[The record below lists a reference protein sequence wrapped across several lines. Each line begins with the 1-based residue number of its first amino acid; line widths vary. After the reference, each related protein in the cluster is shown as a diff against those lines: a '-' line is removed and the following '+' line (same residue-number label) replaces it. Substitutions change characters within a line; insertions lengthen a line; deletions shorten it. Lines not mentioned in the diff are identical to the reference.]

1 MKKVLSSLFM
11 VLSLVMAFT
20 VTAFAQETTGII
32 EVTSRDPN
40 GAAVP
45 NVSITIASAST
56 GAASTTGFRRTAT
69 TDENGFVRILQVP
82 PGIYT
87 LTAAPTAGFAEKV
100 ISNVTVVLGKPTP
113 INLDLGISTTTQVEV
128 AASEVLP
135 VDTTDSKIQTNISA
149 QAAELLPKGVN
160 FSSILKVSPAT
171 RPEPRSGQFQIDG
184 ASGSENTFVVDGQ
197 EVTNVRTGVLDANSN
212 LPFALIQEVQ
222 IKSSGFEA
230 EYGGATGGVVSVVTK
245 GGGNTF
251 NGEFGVNFRPS
262 AANAIGRN
270 ILFTQNYDQ
279 TGLKAEYYTPRRDS
293 YYEFNPMANLRG
305 PIIKDKVWFSAG
317 YNPQVF
323 KQTRTLHYVDVL
335 DRTTQNFPDQTYKY
349 KEVADKAFIKI
360 DAQPISSLRLTGS
373 YLYNPISLEGG
384 IPSYATELFDPTPG
398 DPCQAPACQAG
409 NTSLNG
415 AAFIN
420 QTGGRVNAQQFTGQG
435 VWTPRSDLI
444 IAARYGHYFNNDKP
458 GAYGYGDVAKARVL
472 CSAASVTPPG
482 FPAGFGCSPGQSNGV
497 TAFDGTLYD
506 VTTRNI
512 FDADVTW
519 MTSFLGR
526 HEFKGGIQNNR
537 IANRVDTRFSDQIVL
552 RAGWT
557 VGEYSGVTT
566 LPSTP
571 GAFGAGLLRIF
582 QTQGDVSSSN
592 LGFFFQDKWQ
602 PTRRLTLNLG
612 FRTERED
619 VPSFTEG
626 LPGIKFDFAD
636 KIAPR
641 LGAAYDLTGDGKTK
655 LSVFYGWF
663 YDRFKYE
670 LPRGSFGGDIF
681 HDFYYE
687 LLPGDTL
694 ADFQSRADILGGGSH
709 VPGGAC
715 PSNTTTPVFGRVR
728 CDIDFRIPS
737 NAGLPLTEAG
747 GIDPNIKAFRQSE
760 FTVGFERDL
769 GHNYVVRA
777 RYSYKN
783 VDHAVE
789 DAGFPND
796 QGSEYYI
803 IGNPGEGLY
812 KEQADAFGLEALKPK
827 RRYDAFEVVLER
839 RFANDYYF
847 SANYTLSRLVGNY
860 SGLASSD
867 EEGRLSPNVNRYFD
881 QPQAGWTAAGG
892 PDNGVLNTD
901 RPHVV
906 KFQGAY
912 TLDYNK
918 RFGWGEN
925 HTTDFLLFGFVQSG
939 TPLTSTIIVNGIDTV
954 VLNKRGDMGRTPTMA
969 QFDVGVRHRFRF
981 GQDNRFTLVGEMDVI
996 NVFNQAA
1003 ATNFGTLA
1011 TDTEFDVRSLNTDE
1025 EQFDCA
1031 LNDNQQPCY
1040 IAGYKKFQSGGAP
1053 SFVTDGNNPAFQYPT
1068 YGLPSSFQGPRQVR
1082 FGVRLL
1088 F

>member
-1 MKKVLSSLFM
+1 MKKVLSSTFV
-11 VLSLVMAFT
+11 VLMLVMAFA
-20 VTAFAQETTGII
+20 VAAFAQETTGII
-32 EVTSRDPN
+32 EITSRDPN
-40 GAAVP
+40 GAVVP
-45 NVSITIASAST
+45 NVAITVASSES
-56 GAASTTGFRRTAT
+56 GAASTTGFRRTVT

-100 ISNVTVVLGKPTP
+100 ISNVQVVLGKPTP
-113 INLDLGISTTTQVEV
+113 VNMDLGITAGAQVEV
-128 AASEVLP
+128 AAGEVLP

-184 ASGSENTFVVDGQ
+184 ASGSENTFIVDGQ

-230 EYGGATGGVVSVVTK
+230 EYGGATGGVVSIVTK

-262 AANAIGRN
+262 SVNAIGRN
-270 ILFTQNYDQ
+270 TLFVNNAFE
-279 TGLKAEYYTPRRDS
+279 AEYYPTRRDS

-305 PIIKDKVWFSAG
+305 PILKDKLWFFVG

-323 KQTRTLHYVDVL
+323 RRSRTLHYVDPD
-335 DRTTQNFPDQTYKY
+335 DRVTQLFPDQTYEY
-349 KEVADKAFIKI
+349 KEVADRTFVRL
-360 DAQPISSLRLTGS
+360 DAQPFSSLRLTGS
-373 YLYNPISLEGG
+373 YLYNPISIEGQ
-384 IPSYATELFDPTPG
+384 IPSYVSELDGVLPS
-398 DPCQAPACQAG
+398 QAG
-409 NTSLNG
+409 NPSLNG
-415 AAFIN
+415 AAFAN
-420 QTGGRVNAQQFTGQG
+420 QTGGRQNSQSVTGQG
-435 VWTPRSDLI
+435 VWTPRNDLI
-444 IAARYGHYFNNDKP
+444 ISGRVGHYFLNEKL
-458 GAYGYGDVAKARVL
+458 GAYGFGDVTKARVL
-472 CSAASVTPPG
+472 CSAASVGT
-482 FPAGFGCSPGQSNGV
+482 FPAGFGCQAGDSNGV

-512 FDADVTW
+512 IDVDATY
-519 MTSFLGR
+519 MTSFVGR
-526 HEFKGGIQNNR
+526 HEFKGGIQNNK

-552 RAGWT
+552 RNGWT

-592 LGFFFQDKWQ
+592 FGIYFQDKWQ

-636 KIAPR
+636 KVAPR

-681 HDFYYE
+681 HDFFFE

-694 ADFQSRADILGGGSH
+694 ATFQSREDILGGGSH

-715 PSNTTTPVFGRVR
+715 PTNTTTPVFGRVR
-728 CDIDFRIPS
+728 CDQDHRVPS

-747 GIDPNIKAFRQSE
+747 GIDPDIKAFRQSE

-769 GHNYVVRA
+769 GRNFVVRA

-783 VDHAVE
+783 VDHTVE

-812 KEQADAFGLEALKPK
+812 AQQAEAFGLQAIKPK
-827 RRYDAFEVVLER
+827 RRYDALEVSLDR
-839 RFANDYYF
+839 RFADDYYF
-847 SANYTLSRLVGNY
+847 GVNYTLSRLVGNY

-881 QPQAGWTAAGG
+881 QPQAGWTVAGG
-892 PDNGVLNTD
+892 QDNGLLNTD
-901 RPHVV
+901 RPHVL
-906 KFQGAY
+906 KFFGAY
-912 TLDYNK
+912 SLDWNK

-925 HTTDFLLFGFVQSG
+925 NTTEFQLFGFVQSG
-939 TPLTSTIIVNGIDTV
+939 TPLTSTVIVNGIDTV
-954 VLNKRGDMGRTPTMA
+954 VLRERGDMGRTPVSS
-969 QFDVGVRHRFRF
+969 QFDVAVRHRFRF
-981 GQDNRFTLVGEMDVI
+981 GQDNRFTLVGEMDVL
-996 NVFNQAA
+996 NVFNQAT
-1003 ATNFGTLA
+1003 ATNFGTFL
-1011 TDTEFDVRSLNTDE
+1011 TDQEFDVVSLIPIAQQNE
-1025 EQFDCA
+1025 CA
-1031 LNDNQQPCY
+1031 ITQNLQPCL
-1040 IAGYKKFQSGGAP
+1040 IAGYRIFQEGGAP
-1053 SFVTDGNNPAFQYPT
+1053 SFLVDAENPAAQYPT

-1082 FGVRLL
+1082 FGIRFL